1 MVALLEVESD
11 EEYKIAIE
19 LFKEYVAQINVDLSF
34 QNFDRE
40 IKDIKYQYSRPNGVL
55 IIGYDM
61 ENKAIGCFGI
71 RRFADSICELKRMY
85 LRKEVR
91 GLGLGKKMLE
101 KSNEIGKE
109 LNYRKMCLDTLQ
121 TMEFAI
127 GLYEKNGFYEI
138 DPYRFNPIEGTKY
151 FEIKLRE

>member
-91 GLGLGKKMLE
+91 GLGWAIKCWKNRMKSGK
-101 KSNEIGKE
+101 N
-109 LNYRKMCLDTLQ
+109 
-121 TMEFAI
+121 
-127 GLYEKNGFYEI
+127 
-138 DPYRFNPIEGTKY
+138 
-151 FEIKLRE
+151 